1 MSVFWAILALAF
13 VALFIWVESR
23 RSGRLRSRPIS
34 AASLG
39 FLARRMSSSCD
50 VPANFCAWK

>member
-23 RSGRLRSRPIS
+23 RSGRFWGIDNPRRRRP
-34 AASLG
+34 
-39 FLARRMSSSCD
+39 
-50 VPANFCAWK
+50 PE